1 MTACD
6 VLGVGENSIDYV
18 YRLPRY
24 PQPGGI
30 AKVPITEHSISTGG
44 QVATTLCACAAMGL
58 STRYVGAFGADERG
72 DLMRDELTRR
82 GIDVQYAPTRNA
94 PGRYAVILIDDRSGE
109 RVVLWDRHPSMALRA
124 DEVPVELIRRARLLH
139 VDGVDEEAAIRA
151 AMLGR
156 SAGIPVTS
164 DVDRI
169 TSHTRDLV
177 ASVSIP
183 ILAEGVAEGLT
194 GEHDLEAALREL
206 RRHHTGWLCVT
217 RGDRGSVLLED
228 DDLHEAPGF
237 PVRVIDSTGAGDVF
251 RGAFIYAL
259 LKGERAP
266 DVLRFANAAAALSC
280 TRHGAIGS
288 VPTLKEVEAVL

>member
-1 MTACD
+1 MTSCD

-24 PQPGGI
+24 PEPGGI
-30 AKVPITEHSISTGG
+30 SKVAITEHSISPGG
-44 QVATTLCACAAMGL
+44 QVATTLSACAALGL

-72 DLMRDELTRR
+72 DLMRDELARR

-94 PGRYAVILIDDRSGE
+94 PGRYAVILIDDRTGE
-109 RVVLWDRHPSMALRA
+109 RVVLWDRHPSLSLRA
-124 DEVPVELIRRARLLH
+124 DEVPVELIRAARLLH
-139 VDGVDEEAAIRA
+139 VDAVDEEAAIRA

-164 DVDRI
+164 DIDRI
-169 TSHTRDLV
+169 TPHTRDLV
-177 ASVSIP
+177 ASVSVP

-194 GEHDLEAALREL
+194 GEHDLEAALRAL

-217 RGDRGSVLLED
+217 RGAQGAVLLED
-228 DDLHEAPGF
+228 DELHVAPGV
-237 PVRVIDSTGAGDVF
+237 PVRVVDSTGAGDVF

-259 LKGERAP
+259 LKGDAAA

-280 TRHGAIGS
+280 TRHGAMAS
-288 VPTLKEVEAVL
+288 VPSLREVQAAL